1 MHLWFDQYR
10 NDMPPWI
17 TMYHF
22 TPLTC
27 CKDHK
32 GSIRAKSK
40 GGGRVV
46 TFFIFYFLNEK
57 FTHMVLIAVRQVH
70 ILLIETFLCR
80 GPAGIFGMNLSID
93 HCSVLL

>member
-17 TMYHF
+17 TMHHF
-22 TPLTC
+22 SPLTC

-32 GSIRAKSK
+32 GSIRAKST
-40 GGGRVV
+40 GGVRVV
-46 TFFIFYFLNEK
+46 TFLIFYFLNEK